1 MKVRMALAVVAASMA
16 AATVASAASLITG
29 SKHDLSAATGGSGK
43 TTQICVFCHTPHNP
57 KEQIPLWN
65 RSGGNTASA
74 FKLYTSSTTLNMYGA
89 TKPSGFSSDSISLF
103 CMSCHDGSPL
113 GGGVHNL
120 PSDAGGTLAA
130 DPRFSRGGTGVS
142 GDAIVAGKTN
152 FGTDLTRS
160 HPVNI
165 PYVPALD
172 ANAGFRPVGGAN
184 NNEVNVS
191 GSGATH
197 NLPLFKATINGST
210 VNAVECSSCHAVH
223 GSVYVGHSV
232 NFLRTTMKG
241 SLLCLACHNK

>member
-1 MKVRMALAVVAASMA
+1 MKARLTLAVVAASLA
-16 AATVASAASLITG
+16 AATVASAGLITG
-29 SKHDLSAATGGSGK
+29 SKHDLSAATGGGGK

-57 KEQIPLWN
+57 KAQIPLWN
-65 RSGGNTASA
+65 RSGQNANTV
-74 FKLYTSSTTLNMYGA
+74 FKLYTSSATLNMYGA

-120 PSDAGGTLAA
+120 PSDSGGTLTA
-130 DPRFSRGGTGVS
+130 DPRYSRGGVGVS
-142 GDAIVAGKTN
+142 GDKIVAGKTN
-152 FGTDLTRS
+152 FGTDLTKS

-165 PYVPALD
+165 PYNPSLD
-172 ANAGFRPVGGAN
+172 ANGGFRPVGGAN
-184 NNEVNVS
+184 SNEVNVS
-191 GSGATH
+191 GSGATN

-210 VNAVECSSCHAVH
+210 VYAVECASCHAVH
-223 GSVYVGHSV
+223 GSKYVGQSV